1 MANIATSKSTTEFER
16 YGLMW
21 DSRFHND
28 LFIEL
33 FAYLNHPSEE
43 GQGGRLTR
51 LEHYWKAVDILWN
64 NNPRSPRKVVRNDW
78 TNDMSDG
85 MIYNRYCALAGS
97 GSSGKSD
104 SMAVYG
110 IVNYLASPL
119 NTKVLLTSTT
129 LTAAKLRVWKSVS
142 ELWLKEFP
150 GKMVQSNC
158 LIKGYNKVS
167 LLSEETGIKLIPAA
181 GSSST
186 EIDQGFIG
194 IKQDRVIAL
203 LDELSEI
210 PMGVLNA
217 CYSNLETNPHF
228 ELKAASNP
236 NLYTDP
242 FGVFAEP
249 RDGWNS
255 VSDKDYK
262 WKTSRGVCL
271 RFDAEQSP
279 NIKAGRRLFPW
290 LPSQEAIDMAKHDYG
305 ENSRF
310 FYRMFK
316 AFWFAGA
323 SEETVYTEGEL
334 VQARAHVAIDP
345 EEFGGKDRHAVAVAG
360 GDPAYTQG
368 GDRFPVVYGEVVQLN
383 GKSVLEVQGYEILK
397 DDISNEGAGRSY
409 NSVKLMQELC
419 VNRGIS
425 PDNFGYD
432 MTGAGI
438 PFRDIVVSQWSSL
451 PMGIN
456 FGGSPS
462 KLQISPVDK
471 RKANDVYANRVTEIW
486 VRMKGL
492 IREKRLR
499 GLPADIVKEICE
511 RRWHK
516 AMLTSSRKLKIESK
530 VDMKARGLKSPDL
543 ADALFVL
550 CEVAIRNGLM
560 GEMETIEV
568 DKRSKDGWADAAQFN
583 DVLDA
588 SDIGLEY

>member
-1 MANIATSKSTTEFER
+1 MSAPVTEFEK
-16 YGLMW
+16 YGMMW
-21 DSRFHND
+21 DKRFHNN
-28 LFIEL
+28 LFVEL
-33 FAYLNHPSEE
+33 YCYQNQSNDNEA
-43 GQGGRLTR
+43 QGDMLTR
-51 LEHYWKAVDILWN
+51 LEHYWNAVDILWN
-64 NNPRSPRKVVRNDW
+64 NNPRSPRKVVRNEW
-78 TNDMSDG
+78 TDQMSTG

-167 LLSEETGIKLIPAA
+167 QLSEETGLKLIPAA
-181 GSSST
+181 GSSQT

-203 LDELSEI
+203 LDELSDI
-210 PMGVLNA
+210 PLGVLNA

-242 FGVFAEP
+242 FGIFAEP

-255 VSDKDYK
+255 VTEHDYQ
-262 WKTSRGVCL
+262 WKTSRGICM
-271 RFDAEQSP
+271 RFDAEKSP
-279 NIKAGRRLFPW
+279 NIQAGKVLYPW
-290 LPSQEAIDMAKHDYG
+290 LPSQDSIDMAKNDYG

-310 FYRMFK
+310 FYRMYK

-334 VQARAHVAIDP
+334 IQAKAHQPIDRD
-345 EEFGGKDRHAVAVAG
+345 EYKGKDSMAIPVAG

-368 GDRFPVVYGEVVQLN
+368 GDRFPVVYGKVVQLG
-383 GKSVLEVQGYEILK
+383 GKAVLEVEGYEVLK
-397 DDISNEGAGRSY
+397 DDISAEGAGRSY
-409 NSVKLMQELC
+409 HSVKLMQELS
-419 VNRGIS
+419 VKRGIS
-425 PDNFGYD
+425 PENFGYD

-438 PFRDIVVSQWSSL
+438 PFRDIVVSQWSSMPL
-451 PMGIN
+451 GVN
-456 FGGSPS
+456 FGGAPS

-492 IREKRLR
+492 VREGRVR
-499 GLPADIVKEICE
+499 GLPADIIKEICE

-516 AMLTSSRKLKIESK
+516 AMLTNSRKLKIESK

-543 ADALFVL
+543 ADAFFVL
-550 CEVAIRNGLM
+550 CEVVIRNGLM
-560 GEMETIEV
+560 GEMEQIEV
-568 DKRSKDGWADAAQFN
+568 DKRSADTWDDAVAFN
-583 DVLDA
+583 DVLQA
-588 SDIGLEY
+588 SDTSLDYY

>member
-1 MANIATSKSTTEFER
+1 
-16 YGLMW
+16 
-21 DSRFHND
+21 
-28 LFIEL
+28 
-33 FAYLNHPSEE
+33 
-43 GQGGRLTR
+43 
-51 LEHYWKAVDILWN
+51 VDIMWN

-78 TNDMSDG
+78 TNTMSEG
-85 MIYNRYCALAGS
+85 MIYNRYASLAGS

-110 IVNYLASPL
+110 IVNYMAAPL
-119 NTKVLLTSTT
+119 TTKVLLTSTT

-158 LIKGYNKVS
+158 LIKGFNKVGA
-167 LLSEETGIKLIPAA
+167 LSEETGLKLIPAA
-181 GSSST
+181 GSAGT

-242 FGVFAEP
+242 FGVFSEP
-249 RDGWNS
+249 ADGWNS
-255 VSDKDYK
+255 ITEKDYT
-262 WKTSRGVCL
+262 WKTSRGICM
-271 RFDAEQSP
+271 RFDAEKSP
-279 NIKAGRRLFPW
+279 NMTAGKVKYPW
-290 LPSQEAIDMAKHDYG
+290 LPSQEAIDMAKNDYG

-323 SEETVYTEGEL
+323 SDETVYSEGEL
-334 VQARAHVAIDP
+334 VNTRANLKIDNSEYGSEP
-345 EEFGGKDRHAVAVAG
+345 RHSVAVAG

-368 GDRFPVVYGEVVQLN
+368 GDRFPVVYGQVVQLK
-383 GKSVLEVQGYEILK
+383 GKSVLEVLGYEVLK
-397 DDISNEGAGRSY
+397 DDLTADDSGRSY
-409 NSVKLMQELC
+409 NSVKLMQEMAI
-419 VNRGIS
+419 NHSIS
-425 PDNFGYD
+425 PENFGYD

-451 PMGIN
+451 PMGVN

-471 RKANDVYANRVTEIW
+471 RKGIDVYANRVSEIW
-486 VRMKGL
+486 VRIKGL
-492 IREKRLR
+492 VREGRIR
-499 GLPADIVKEICE
+499 GLPPEIIKEICE

-530 VDMKARGLKSPDL
+530 VDMKSRGLKSPDL
-543 ADALFVL
+543 ADAFFVL

-568 DKRSKDGWADAAQFN
+568 DKRASKSWEDAAAYH
-583 DVLDA
+583 DIVEA
-588 SDIGLEY
+588 SDTSLDY

>member
-1 MANIATSKSTTEFER
+1 MSNISTSRTSTEFER
-16 YGLMW
+16 YGLRW
-21 DSRFHND
+21 DTQWHND
-28 LFIEL
+28 LYIEL
-33 FAYLNHPSEE
+33 YCYLHHPSPE
-43 GQGGRLTR
+43 GEGGRLKQ
-51 LEHYWKAVDILWN
+51 LEHYWNAVDILWN

-78 TNDMSDG
+78 TNDMTTG

-110 IVNYLASPL
+110 IVNYMASPL

-158 LIKGYNKVS
+158 LIKGYNKVGI
-167 LLSEETGIKLIPAA
+167 LSEETGLKLIPAA

-242 FGVFAEP
+242 FGVFSEP
-249 RDGWNS
+249 ADGWNS
-255 VSDKDYK
+255 ITEDDYK
-262 WKTSRGVCL
+262 WKTSRGVCY
-271 RFDAEQSP
+271 RFDAEKSP
-279 NIKAGRRLFPW
+279 NIKAGRVIYPW
-290 LPSQEAIDMAKHDYG
+290 LPSQTSIDMAKNDYG

-323 SEETVYTEGEL
+323 SDETIYTEGEL
-334 VQARAHVAIDP
+334 ITNKANKKIDIS
-345 EEFGGKDRHAVAVAG
+345 EYAGEAKRDVIVAG

-368 GDRFPVVYGEVVQLN
+368 GDRFPVVYGQVVQLK
-383 GKSVLEVQGYEILK
+383 GKSVLEVLGYEILK
-397 DDISNEGAGRSY
+397 DDLSKDQAGRSY
-409 NSVKLMQELC
+409 NSVRLMQELA
-419 VNRGIS
+419 VKHSIS
-425 PDNFGYD
+425 PENFGYD

-451 PMGIN
+451 PMGVN
-456 FGGSPS
+456 FGGAPS

-471 RKANDVYANRVTEIW
+471 RLGADVYANRVSEIW

-492 IREKRLR
+492 VREGRIR
-499 GLPADIVKEICE
+499 GLPPEIIKEICE

-516 AMLTSSRKLKIESK
+516 NMLTSSKKLRIESK
-530 VDMKARGLKSPDL
+530 VDMKHRGLKSPDL
-543 ADALFVL
+543 ADAFFVL

-560 GEMETIEV
+560 GQMETIEV
-568 DKRSKDGWADAAQFN
+568 DRRASSSWEEAAAYH
-583 DVLDA
+583 DIVGLSDTSLD
-588 SDIGLEY
+588 Y